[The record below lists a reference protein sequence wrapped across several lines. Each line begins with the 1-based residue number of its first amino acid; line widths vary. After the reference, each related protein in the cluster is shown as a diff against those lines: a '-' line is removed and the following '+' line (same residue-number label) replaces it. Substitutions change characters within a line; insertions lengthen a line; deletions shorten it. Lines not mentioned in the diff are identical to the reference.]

1 MGILDKIVGRKSAQ
15 GESASSGEEK
25 KPADKPEKA
34 VAARLPARQA
44 KAAKKKE
51 KTPGKKP
58 GEKPKTTNPA
68 GKKMMKREENIA
80 HRIILEPIIS
90 EKSTML
96 GVENKYVFKVIRN
109 SSKFQIKEAIEGY
122 YGVKVTGVNTIK
134 IPPKKRIH
142 GRYVGYKKGYKKAIV
157 KLRQG
162 DTIGVAE
169 GV

>member
-1 MGILDKIVGRKSAQ
+1 MGIFDKIIGK
-15 GESASSGEEK
+15 EEEK
-25 KPADKPEKA
+25 KPSEKPKKTAEVKA
-34 VAARLPARQA
+34 V
-44 KAAKKKE
+44 KKKE
-51 KTPGKKP
+51 KTVEKKSA
-58 GEKPKTTNPA
+58 EKPKAKPA

-90 EKSTML
+90 EKSTTL
-96 GVENKYVFKVIRN
+96 GVENKYVFKVSQN
-109 SSKFQIKEAIEGY
+109 SGKFQIKEAIEGY
-122 YGVKVTGVNTIK
+122 YGVKVVGVNTIK

-142 GRYVGYKKGYKKAIV
+142 GRFVGYKKGYKKAIV